1 MKFQYLIVVFE
12 HVLKKETQDES
23 SFVSFVLGFAE
34 IEDFGSID
42 SWPYPVLFARP
53 FQHAWALYTFDLYTF
68 AIQICRL

>member
-12 HVLKKETQDES
+12 HVLKKKTRDER

-53 FQHAWALYTFDLYTF
+53 FQYGLALYMFDRYTF
-68 AIQICRL
+68 VIQICRL